1 MGYKN
6 NEKYEV
12 SRIDR
17 VLDGIEKMSQQMGLM
32 YQVQQSTQSDVLELK
47 KNYKNLESR
56 MDGYEDRLTIDHWQK
71 NRMIRAA
78 GNAVHRNLDRV
89 LHFEYDSNGNLTPG
103 SYRTKKRYTRMFHSR
118 FWGDA
123 HRNAHCAKPYDQ
135 TLKKDYEEVMAYAD
149 TWEPEFAFNGHT
161 GAEALV
167 AYIDA
172 IKDGN

>member
-1 MGYKN
+1 MGYKG
-6 NEKYEV
+6 NEKYEL
-12 SRIDR
+12 SRMDR
-17 VLDGIEKMSQQMGLM
+17 VLDGIEKMSQQMGLI
-32 YQVQQSTQSDVLELK
+32 YQAQQNTQSDVLELK

-71 NRMIRAA
+71 SRMIKAKD
-78 GNAVHRNLDRV
+78 NAVHRNPDRV
-89 LHFEYDSNGNLTPG
+89 LHFEYDNNGNLTP
-103 SYRTKKRYTRMFHSR
+103 SSCRNKKRYASMFHSR
-118 FWGDA
+118 FWKDA
-123 HRNAHCAKPYDQ
+123 QRHAHCARPYDQ